1 VNYDPRLMIA
11 KPLKHAISVLK
22 WHDAEVF
29 LSSLLNLPSLMIVWL
44 AGNCGRYPLPQL
56 INCRL
61 YIAARRSRLFAIF
74 TSQRL
79 DL

>member
-1 VNYDPRLMIA
+1 VWFCKTTQDTLTLERHTLDALDKVRNTDR
-11 KPLKHAISVLK
+11 KRQTQNTSV
-22 WHDAEVF
+22 WFEG
-29 LSSLLNLPSLMIVWL
+29 LSYSFS
-44 AGNCGRYPLPQL
+44 QL

-61 YIAARRSRLFAIF
+61 YIAARRSRPLEMF